1 MFSFFKAN
9 KEEPKK
15 EEKKLSYDG
24 YSTNNQYSEFPP
36 MMKDGRSIV
45 SSWQPESH
53 INKEIKKQNNIKSN
67 WEYRQ
72 YLTKNAH
79 NIMNKEFAESAND
92 TGYNMKSGQKPNIQ
106 SNEVTGFS
114 NYPYSF
120 KSVLDETK
128 PTGYVE
134 SDLKTQYLTRE
145 QLQSRQISPVITQ
158 DELLRR

>member
-15 EEKKLSYDG
+15 EDKKISYDG
-24 YSTNNQYSEFPP
+24 YSTNNQYSDFPP
-36 MMKDGRSIV
+36 LMKDGRSVI

-53 INKEIKKQNNIKSN
+53 MNREIKAQNNIKSN

-72 YLTKNAH
+72 YLSKNSQA
-79 NIMNKEFAESAND
+79 IMDKQLSESAND
-92 TGYNMKSGQKPNIQ
+92 TGYNMKSSQKPNIQ

-128 PTGYVE
+128 PTGYMQ
-134 SDLKTQYLTRE
+134 SDLKTAYLSRE
-145 QLQSRQISPVITQ
+145 QLQSRQISPVVTQ
-158 DELLRR
+158 DELLRK

>member
-9 KEEPKK
+9 KQESTK
-15 EEKKLSYDG
+15 EDKQLSYDG
-24 YSTNNQYSEFPP
+24 YSTNNQYSNFPP
-36 MMKDGRSIV
+36 LMNDGRAVV

-53 INKEIKKQNNIKSN
+53 MNKVYKEQNHVKSN

-72 YLTKNAH
+72 YLTKNA
-79 NIMNKEFAESAND
+79 NNMMAKEFNESAND
-92 TGYNMKSGQKPNIQ
+92 TGYNMKSSQQPNIQ
-106 SNEVTGFS
+106 SNEVHGYS
-114 NYPYSF
+114 NHPYSF

-134 SDLKTQYLTRE
+134 SDLKNTYLSRE

>member
-15 EEKKLSYDG
+15 EEKQLSYDG

-67 WEYRQ
+67 WEYPRPYLFFVDVAIYLILAQ
-72 YLTKNAH
+72 Y
-79 NIMNKEFAESAND
+79 
-92 TGYNMKSGQKPNIQ
+92 
-106 SNEVTGFS
+106 
-114 NYPYSF
+114 YS
-120 KSVLDETK
+120 
-128 PTGYVE
+128 
-134 SDLKTQYLTRE
+134 
-145 QLQSRQISPVITQ
+145 
-158 DELLRR
+158 

>member
-92 TGYNMKSGQKPNIQ
+92 TGYNMKSSQKPNIQ

-114 NYPYSF
+114 KYPYSF

-158 DELLRR
+158 DELLRK

>member
-15 EEKKLSYDG
+15 EDKKLSYDG
-24 YSTNNQYSEFPP
+24 YSTNNQYSDFPP
-36 MMKDGRSIV
+36 LMKDGRSVV

-53 INKEIKKQNNIKSN
+53 MNKEIKKQNNIKTN

-72 YLTKNAH
+72 YLAKNAQS
-79 NIMNKEFAESAND
+79 IMEKQFSESAND
-92 TGYNMKSGQKPNIQ
+92 TGYNMKSSQKPNIQ

-128 PTGYVE
+128 PTGYIQ
-134 SDLKTQYLTRE
+134 SDLKTAYLSRE
-145 QLQSRQISPVITQ
+145 QLQSRQISPVVTR
-158 DELLRR
+158 DELLRK

>member
-1 MFSFFKAN
+1 
-9 KEEPKK
+9 
-15 EEKKLSYDG
+15 
-24 YSTNNQYSEFPP
+24 
-36 MMKDGRSIV
+36 MMNDGRSIV

-53 INKEIKKQNNIKSN
+53 MNKVHKEQNNIKSN

-72 YLTKNAH
+72 YLTKNA
-79 NIMNKEFAESAND
+79 NNMMAKEFNESAND
-92 TGYNMKSGQKPNIQ
+92 TGYNMKSSQKPNIQ
-106 SNEVTGFS
+106 SNEVTGYS

-134 SDLKTQYLTRE
+134 SDLKTTYLSRE